1 MDRFKRELFLRWIMW
16 MVIDI
21 VVSILLMCVF
31 PNVVKDTF
39 IIATLLGCVVFCWCL
54 EWVLHFAKIR
64 KFKSWRWAA
73 SIAGGGIGAFVL
85 GLVMLA
91 LGVL

>member
-1 MDRFKRELFLRWIMW
+1 MSRFTKEVTLRWIMW

-21 VVSILLMCVF
+21 VLTLLLWAVF
-31 PNVVKDTF
+31 PQVIVDTF
-39 IIATLLGCVVFCWCL
+39 IIATCLGCIIFCWCL

-85 GLVMLA
+85 GLAMLA